1 MAPFSRTKA
10 AVAAPAV
17 SVLLPATSASFTSML
32 SWATSDDLFDFA
44 HAIAPTMVA
53 AVARR
58 RAWLSIRALS
68 FIRVVFY
75 EADAVPAESQFV
87 IRTFSGEA
95 EAYIAQA
102 ALEANG
108 IESSLIRDDAGGM
121 MPWLQW
127 LHPIRLVVSEADSA
141 EALKILDT
149 PAVPEKN
156 INQ

>member
-1 MAPFSRTKA
+1 M
-10 AVAAPAV
+10 
-17 SVLLPATSASFTSML
+17 
-32 SWATSDDLFDFA
+32 
-44 HAIAPTMVA
+44 PT
-53 AVARR
+53 
-58 RAWLSIRALS
+58 
-68 FIRVVFY
+68 
-75 EADAVPAESQFV
+75 EPQFV

-149 PAVPEKN
+149 PVLPEKN
-156 INQ
+156 INP